1 MNTLTQLPDEYAR
14 ELAAIIAT
22 MQQLSKPA
30 KERWLAI
37 GQGIA
42 IGYSLNKIDMQQPSE
57 PTKER
62 WLDIAQGAA
71 IGCSLNKKEQKKEE
85 TK

>member
-1 MNTLTQLPDEYAR
+1 MNTLTQLPDEHAR
-14 ELAAIIAT
+14 ELAAMIAT

-30 KERWLAI
+30 KERWLDI
-37 GQGIA
+37 GQGI
-42 IGYSLNKIDMQQPSE
+42 
-57 PTKER
+57 
-62 WLDIAQGAA
+62 A